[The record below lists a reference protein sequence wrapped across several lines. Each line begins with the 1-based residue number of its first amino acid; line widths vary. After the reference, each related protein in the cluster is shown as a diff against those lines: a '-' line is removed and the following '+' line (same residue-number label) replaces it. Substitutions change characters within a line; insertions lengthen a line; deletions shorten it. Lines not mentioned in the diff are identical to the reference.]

1 MKLIPKGAKGWYA
14 SEMQTWSPEK
24 INKILQQYGKDGLTQ
39 NTYNYLIKRA
49 TKQNKPTSL
58 VQTAIQQTK
67 DLTNQPNAG
76 LMFQA
81 TSIGVPNAY
90 GMTSNEQLQ
99 DAISKQETINN
110 REATAYSQRQMQQS
124 QLEDLWAKRN
134 YKARTGKD
142 WHAGIDLSDYTM
154 EAIRKLQQQLGVK
167 DDGKWGVNSQK
178 AYDNYLKK
186 QNTNT
191 TTNNVVKNTEQNINN
206 YWDLVKDD
214 PSFAQWLYTS
224 GGEGAGRRV
233 GNLINVAGNYILGM
247 INPKGNTAFNL
258 GQGLQRQAV
267 GAALYNKQH
276 GKTGITDQAHNALGG
291 LGNARHS
298 GDEFRLNTGIMGYVE
313 QAMNSP
319 YHNVYGQSA
328 DARFTDKGFESVGDG
343 YTYNNVWRG
352 KNTKGQDKVIKVLG
366 DGEGTATL
374 SESIQAYKDSRNSG
388 NSIKSAMETAAS
400 LRGVNTARNDKVSFI
415 PQSQLEDWA
424 KEYYLANNSA
434 VISKQGGLLKYIS
447 KNEIK

>member
-124 QLEDLWAKRN
+124 QLED
-134 YKARTGKD
+134 
-142 WHAGIDLSDYTM
+142 
-154 EAIRKLQQQLGVK
+154 
-167 DDGKWGVNSQK
+167 
-178 AYDNYLKK
+178 
-186 QNTNT
+186 
-191 TTNNVVKNTEQNINN
+191 
-206 YWDLVKDD
+206 
-214 PSFAQWLYTS
+214 
-224 GGEGAGRRV
+224 
-233 GNLINVAGNYILGM
+233 
-247 INPKGNTAFNL
+247 
-258 GQGLQRQAV
+258 
-267 GAALYNKQH
+267 
-276 GKTGITDQAHNALGG
+276 
-291 LGNARHS
+291 
-298 GDEFRLNTGIMGYVE
+298 
-313 QAMNSP
+313 
-319 YHNVYGQSA
+319 
-328 DARFTDKGFESVGDG
+328 
-343 YTYNNVWRG
+343 
-352 KNTKGQDKVIKVLG
+352 
-366 DGEGTATL
+366 
-374 SESIQAYKDSRNSG
+374 
-388 NSIKSAMETAAS
+388 
-400 LRGVNTARNDKVSFI
+400 
-415 PQSQLEDWA
+415 WA